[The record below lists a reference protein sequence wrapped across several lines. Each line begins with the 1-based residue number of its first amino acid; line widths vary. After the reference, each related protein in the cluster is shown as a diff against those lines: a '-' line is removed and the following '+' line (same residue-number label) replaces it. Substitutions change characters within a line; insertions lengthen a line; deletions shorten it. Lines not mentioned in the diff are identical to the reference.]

1 MGGAKMKVYSYM
13 EYPNAER
20 NEKMTIEEL
29 DEEIKRKLE
38 ESENMT
44 EWPRVE

>member
-1 MGGAKMKVYSYM
+1 MKVYSYM
-13 EYPNAER
+13 EYQNGER
-20 NEKMTIEEL
+20 NEKMTSEEL

>member
-1 MGGAKMKVYSYM
+1 MKVYSYL

-29 DEEIKRKLE
+29 EAEIKRLE
-38 ESENMT
+38 EESKNLKD
-44 EWPRVE
+44 WPPVE